1 MLTTVWWYGWK
12 WVLPSPILGWWYKMF
27 ICVRCCRTKK
37 DQNSGRTYALSVK
50 IPSQCKSFFFIHHL
64 KNYSFASKEMLS
76 IFASSLSSCT
86 IPEISKLIFHSIYKS
101 WLRLRMRKCI
111 APFLQTHLQKTKKSF
126 RWCGELGN
134 EHRGPS

>member
-1 MLTTVWWYGWK
+1 MLTTVWWYIWK

-27 ICVRCCRTKK
+27 ICVRFCQTKK
-37 DQNSGRTYALSVK
+37 NQNSGRTYALSVK
-50 IPSQCKSFFFIHHL
+50 NTLTMQIIFFIHPL
-64 KNYSFASKEMLS
+64 KNYSFASKEMLP

-101 WLRLRMRKCI
+101 WHRLRMRKCI
-111 APFLQTHLQKTKKSF
+111 SPFLQTHLQKTKKSF
-126 RWCGELGN
+126 RWRGELGN